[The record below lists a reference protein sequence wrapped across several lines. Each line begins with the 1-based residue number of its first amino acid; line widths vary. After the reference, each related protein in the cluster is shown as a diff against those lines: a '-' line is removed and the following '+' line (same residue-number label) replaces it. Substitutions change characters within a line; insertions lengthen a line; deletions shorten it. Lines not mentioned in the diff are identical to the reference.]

1 MWQLA
6 EQQNALRVA
15 DFAVGS
21 LIVFRRNYTI
31 KNKKTVIPGHI
42 GIVTKTKGG
51 IDVIHANIKSGR
63 VEEEPIERIGAP
75 MGCLAINLFNTEERY
90 V

>member
-1 MWQLA
+1 MA
-6 EQQNALRVA
+6 H
-15 DFAVGS
+15 FIVGS
-21 LIVFRRNYTI
+21 LVVFRRKYII
-31 KNKKTVIPGHI
+31 KNEKTVIPGHI
-42 GIVTKTKGG
+42 GIITKTKGG

-63 VEEEPIERIGAP
+63 VAEEPIERIGAP